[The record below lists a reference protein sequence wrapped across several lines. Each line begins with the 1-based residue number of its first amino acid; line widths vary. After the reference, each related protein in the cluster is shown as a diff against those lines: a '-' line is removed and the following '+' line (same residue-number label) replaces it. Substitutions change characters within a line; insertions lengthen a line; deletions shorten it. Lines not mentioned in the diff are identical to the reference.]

1 MAITAFTGEYAFLS
15 NFYPSIIIY
24 DGIAYP
30 TVEHYFQALKTE
42 NGNGRLAISQT
53 ITPDRAKRLGRALTL
68 RSDWE
73 TIKVYI
79 MYKGLIQ
86 KFMSENTELGLAQQL
101 LDTGHEELVEG
112 NNWHDNT
119 WGVCHC
125 NRITCIQSRP
135 GRNYLGRL
143 LMDIR
148 GSLRQ
153 QSSL

>member
-1 MAITAFTGEYAFLS
+1 MAITSFSGDHDFLS
-15 NFYPSIIIY
+15 NFHPSIIVY

-30 TVEHYFQALKTE
+30 TVEHYYQALKTE
-42 NGNGRLAISQT
+42 DKIGRSVIASA
-53 ITPDRAKRLGRALTL
+53 PSPANAKRLGNAVTL

-73 TIKVYI
+73 TIKVYV
-79 MYKGLIQ
+79 MYKGLLQ
-86 KFMSENTELGLAQQL
+86 KFLSVNTEPGLAQQL
-101 LDTGHEELVEG
+101 LDTGHEELIEG